1 MLFIESILI
10 QLFLSVLPYEIQ
22 MLMNVFLILLV
33 YVVNWRVFLKA
44 GEKGWKS
51 LIPFY
56 NEYVQYKFLKM
67 KADIVKAISDLYR
80 VVLILQFCIVP
91 VSIMF
96 ANIKN
101 IFVTVFTTLILILM
115 VLAIV
120 YIDFTSCSRLATSFG
135 RGKKFA
141 WGIFIFR
148 FLFTTIIA
156 FDKSE
161 FKTPQN
167 ELRIK

>member
-67 KADIVKAISDLYR
+67 KDLYR

-101 IFVTVFTTLILILM
+101 IFVTDFTTLILILM

>member
-56 NEYVQYKFLKM
+56 NEYGIY
-67 KADIVKAISDLYR
+67 SEDLNNTLFHFKNN
-80 VVLILQFCIVP
+80 VLDTY
-91 VSIMF
+91 
-96 ANIKN
+96 
-101 IFVTVFTTLILILM
+101 IF
-115 VLAIV
+115 
-120 YIDFTSCSRLATSFG
+120 
-135 RGKKFA
+135 
-141 WGIFIFR
+141 
-148 FLFTTIIA
+148 
-156 FDKSE
+156 
-161 FKTPQN
+161 
-167 ELRIK
+167 

>member
-67 KADIVKAISDLYR
+67 KDLYR

-101 IFVTVFTTLILILM
+101 IFVTVFTTLILI
-115 VLAIV
+115 
-120 YIDFTSCSRLATSFG
+120 FNGTSYCLYRLY
-135 RGKKFA
+135 
-141 WGIFIFR
+141 
-148 FLFTTIIA
+148 FL
-156 FDKSE
+156 
-161 FKTPQN
+161 
-167 ELRIK
+167 

>member
-10 QLFLSVLPYEIQ
+10 QLFLSVSPYEIQ

-67 KADIVKAISDLYR
+67 KDLYR

-96 ANIKN
+96 ANIK
-101 IFVTVFTTLILILM
+101 IFLLL
-115 VLAIV
+115 
-120 YIDFTSCSRLATSFG
+120 
-135 RGKKFA
+135 
-141 WGIFIFR
+141 
-148 FLFTTIIA
+148 FL
-156 FDKSE
+156 
-161 FKTPQN
+161 Q
-167 ELRIK
+167 L

>member
-67 KADIVKAISDLYR
+67 KDLYR

-101 IFVTVFTTLILILM
+101 IFSAINGQSKRIGHFQSAIPSSFS
-115 VLAIV
+115 LAM
-120 YIDFTSCSRLATSFG
+120 SRSIRAMRLKG
-135 RGKKFA
+135 VIR
-141 WGIFIFR
+141 
-148 FLFTTIIA
+148 
-156 FDKSE
+156 
-161 FKTPQN
+161 
-167 ELRIK
+167 

>member
-44 GEKGWKS
+44 GENGCKS

-67 KADIVKAISDLYR
+67 KDLYR

-135 RGKKFA
+135 QR
-141 WGIFIFR
+141 
-148 FLFTTIIA
+148 
-156 FDKSE
+156 
-161 FKTPQN
+161 
-167 ELRIK
+167 

>member
-33 YVVNWRVFLKA
+33 YVVNCRVFLKA
-44 GEKGWKS
+44 GEKGCKS

-67 KADIVKAISDLYR
+67 KDLYR

-135 RGKKFA
+135 QR
-141 WGIFIFR
+141 
-148 FLFTTIIA
+148 
-156 FDKSE
+156 
-161 FKTPQN
+161 
-167 ELRIK
+167 

>member
-22 MLMNVFLILLV
+22 MLMNIFLILLV

-67 KADIVKAISDLYR
+67 KDLYR
-80 VVLILQFCIVP
+80 VVLITILYSTCVYYVCKYKKYFCYC
-91 VSIMF
+91 F
-96 ANIKN
+96 YNFN
-101 IFVTVFTTLILILM
+101 
-115 VLAIV
+115 
-120 YIDFTSCSRLATSFG
+120 
-135 RGKKFA
+135 
-141 WGIFIFR
+141 
-148 FLFTTIIA
+148 IA
-156 FDKSE
+156 FNGTSYCLYRLY
-161 FKTPQN
+161 F
-167 ELRIK
+167 L

>member
-56 NEYVQYKFLKM
+56 NGYVQYKFLKM
-67 KADIVKAISDLYR
+67 KDLYWLL
-80 VVLILQFCIVP
+80 LILEICAVP
-91 VSIMF
+91 ISTAF
-96 ANIKN
+96 THTEN
-101 IFVTVFTTLILILM
+101 IFVAIFTALILLLL
-115 VLAIV
+115 VLAVV

-135 RGKKFA
+135 KSKKFA
-141 WGIFIFR
+141 FGIFIFR
-148 FLFTTIIA
+148 FLFDAIIA

-161 FKTPQN
+161 FKAPQN

>member
-1 MLFIESILI
+1 M
-10 QLFLSVLPYEIQ
+10 FLSALPYDIQ

-33 YVVNWRVFLKA
+33 YVVNWRVFSKA

-56 NEYVQYKFLKM
+56 NKYVQYKFLKM
-67 KADIVKAISDLYR
+67 KDLYWLL
-80 VVLILQFCIVP
+80 LILQFCIVP

-101 IFVTVFTTLILILM
+101 IFVTVFTALILILM

-135 RGKKFA
+135 KGKNFK

-148 FLFTTIIA
+148 FLFTAVIA

-161 FKTPQN
+161 FKAPQN